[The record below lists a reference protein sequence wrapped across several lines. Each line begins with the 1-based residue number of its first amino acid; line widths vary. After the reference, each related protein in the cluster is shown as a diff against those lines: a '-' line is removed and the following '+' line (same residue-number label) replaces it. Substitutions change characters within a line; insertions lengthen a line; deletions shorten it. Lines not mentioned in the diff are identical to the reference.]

1 MRRALLTLLAFGFV
15 SAVALSQA
23 RADIEI
29 DITEGFF
36 SPLAIAVPA
45 FASPDGSQAR
55 LGRDIAGVVAADLE
69 RSGLFRPIDEGA
81 FIQTSESLTGEG
93 VRYADWRLI
102 NAAALVVGYAQT
114 SGDGRLQ
121 AGFRLY
127 DVFSEEELA
136 GFEFTASPANWRS
149 VAHKIADR
157 IYSRLTGEDGYFDTR
172 IVYVAE
178 SGSQDRRVKRL
189 AIMDQD
195 GANSR
200 FLTDGSAV
208 VLSPQFSPTRQE
220 ITYVSFVPGTVP
232 RVSLYNLDTGQREVI
247 GNFDGMSFA
256 PRFSPDGNK
265 VVMAV
270 ARDGN
275 SDIYLMDLRTRNL
288 NRLTSGSGI
297 DISPSFSPNG
307 SQIVFESDR
316 SGSQQL
322 YIMPASGGTASRLTF
337 GDGRYATPSWSP
349 RGDYIAFTRQHQ
361 GQFSIGVIAP
371 DGSGERILATGYR
384 VEAPTWAPNGRVIS
398 FFRQGRS
405 DSRGNVA
412 SSLHTIDITGYNERV
427 AVTPTAASDPTW
439 SPLNP

>member
-1 MRRALLTLLAFGFV
+1 MMRILFAILIMGLAVTLGRSPAK
-15 SAVALSQA
+15 AE
-23 RADIEI
+23 IEI

-45 FASPDGSQAR
+45 FSSPDDTQSR

-69 RSGLFRPIDEGA
+69 RSGLFRPIDAGA
-81 FIQTSESLTGEG
+81 FIQTPESLAGG
-93 VRYADWRLI
+93 VRFGDWRLI

-114 SGDGRLQ
+114 ASDGRLQ

-127 DVFSEEELA
+127 DVQAETELE

-157 IYSRLTGEDGYFDTR
+157 IYSRLTGEEGYFDTR
-172 IVYVAE
+172 VVFVAE

-195 GANSR
+195 GANQR
-200 FLTDGSAV
+200 FLTDGSEI

-232 RVSLYNLDTGQREVI
+232 RVSLYNLDTGQREVV

-256 PRFSPDGNK
+256 PRFSPDGNR

-275 SDIYLMDLRTRNL
+275 SDIYMMDLRTRSL
-288 NRLTSGSGI
+288 SRLTTGPGI
-297 DISPSFSPNG
+297 DISPSFSPDG

-316 SGSQQL
+316 SGRQQL
-322 YIMPASGGTASRLTF
+322 YVMSANGGSATRLTF
-337 GDGRYATPSWSP
+337 GDGSYATPSWSP
-349 RGDYIAFTRQHQ
+349 RGDYIAFTKQQ
-361 GQFSIGVIAP
+361 GGQFSIGVIAP
-371 DGSGERILATGYR
+371 DGSGERILSSGYR
-384 VEAPTWAPNGRVIS
+384 VEAPTWAPNGRVIA
-398 FFRQGRS
+398 FFRQGRA
-405 DSRGNVA
+405 DDRGNLA
-412 SSLHTIDITGYNERV
+412 TSLYSIDITGYNEREM
-427 AVTPTAASDPTW
+427 ATGSAASDPTW

>member
-1 MRRALLTLLAFGFV
+1 MRPILALLVLALAVTLGRAP
-15 SAVALSQA
+15 AQA
-23 RADIEI
+23 EIEI

-45 FASPDGSQAR
+45 FTSPDATQER

-69 RSGLFRPIDEGA
+69 SSGLFRPIDAGA
-81 FIQTSESLTGEG
+81 FIQTSESLAADG
-93 VRYADWRLI
+93 VRFGDWRLI

-114 SGDGRLQ
+114 ASDGRLQ
-121 AGFRLY
+121 AGFRLF
-127 DVFSEEELA
+127 DVQAETELE

-157 IYSRLTGEDGYFDTR
+157 IYSRLTGEEGYFDTR

-178 SGSQDRRVKRL
+178 SGPQDRRLKRL

-195 GANSR
+195 GANQR
-200 FLTDGSAV
+200 FLTDGSEI

-256 PRFSPDGNK
+256 PRFSPDGNR

-275 SDIYLMDLRTRNL
+275 SDIFMMDLRTRSL
-288 NRLTSGSGI
+288 SQLTTGPGI
-297 DISPSFSPNG
+297 DISPSFSPDG
-307 SQIVFESDR
+307 RQIVFESDR

-322 YIMPASGGTASRLTF
+322 YVMGANGGEATRLTF
-337 GDGRYATPSWSP
+337 GEGSYATPAWSP
-349 RGDYIAFTRQHQ
+349 RGDYIAFTKQRG

-371 DGSGERILATGYR
+371 DGGSERILSSGYR
-384 VEAPTWAPNGRVIS
+384 VEAPTWAPNGRVIA
-398 FFRQGRS
+398 FFRQGRT
-405 DSRGNVA
+405 DARGNLA
-412 SSLHTIDITGYNERV
+412 TSLYSIDITGYNERELQ
-427 AVTPTAASDPTW
+427 TNTAASDPTW

>member
-1 MRRALLTLLAFGFV
+1 MRSLGLAGLLVAVSLLP
-15 SAVALSQA
+15 A
-23 RADIEI
+23 RAEIEI

-36 SPLAIAVPA
+36 SPLAIAVPT
-45 FASPDGSQAR
+45 FSSPDGTQAR
-55 LGRDIAGVVAADLE
+55 LGRDIAEVVAADLE
-69 RSGLFRPIDEGA
+69 RSGLFRPIDSGA
-81 FIQTSESLTGEG
+81 FIQSPESLASDG
-93 VRYADWRLI
+93 VRFGDWRLI
-102 NAAALVVGYAQT
+102 NAAALVVGYTQSAA
-114 SGDGRLQ
+114 DGRLQ
-121 AGFRLY
+121 AGFRLF
-127 DVFSEEELA
+127 DVQAEEEME
-136 GFEFTASPANWRS
+136 GFEFTAAPANWRS

-157 IYSRLTGEDGYFDTR
+157 IYSRLTGEEGYFDTR

-178 SGSQDRRVKRL
+178 SGAQDRRVKRL

-195 GANSR
+195 SANQR
-200 FLTDGSAV
+200 FLTDGTAV

-220 ITYVSFVPGTVP
+220 ITYVSFVPGMVP

-256 PRFSPDGNK
+256 PRFSPDGDR

-275 SDIYLMDLRTRNL
+275 SDIYVMDLRTRNL
-288 NRLTSGSGI
+288 RRLTTGPGI
-297 DISPSFSPNG
+297 DISPSFSPDG

-322 YIMPASGGTASRLTF
+322 YIMGAGGGGATRLTF
-337 GDGRYATPSWSP
+337 GAGRYATPSWSP

-371 DGSGERILATGYR
+371 DGSGERILSTGYR
-384 VEAPTWAPNGRVIS
+384 VEAPTWAPNGRVLA

-405 DSRGNVA
+405 DTRGSVA
-412 SSLHTIDITGYNERV
+412 SGLYSIDITGYNER
-427 AVTPTAASDPTW
+427 ALPTATAASDPTW

>member
-1 MRRALLTLLAFGFV
+1 MTVLLLLAA
-15 SAVALSQA
+15 AVPAKAEL
-23 RADIEI
+23 EI

-45 FASPDGSQAR
+45 FHSGDGTQAR
-55 LGRDIAGVVAADLE
+55 LGRDIAEVVAADLE
-69 RSGLFRPIDEGA
+69 RSGLFRPIDSGA
-81 FIQTSESLTGEG
+81 YIQTPESMAGDG
-93 VRYADWRLI
+93 IRYGDWRLI

-114 SGDGRLQ
+114 AADGRLQ

-127 DVFSEEELA
+127 DVFAEEELE
-136 GFEFTASPANWRS
+136 GFEFTSSPANWRS

-157 IYSRLTGEDGYFDTR
+157 IYSRLTGEEGYFDTR

-178 SGSQDRRVKRL
+178 TGPQDRRVKRL

-195 GANSR
+195 SANQR
-200 FLTDGSAV
+200 FLTDGTAV

-247 GNFDGMSFA
+247 GNFNGMSFA
-256 PRFSPDGNK
+256 PRFSPDGNR

-275 SDIYLMDLRTRNL
+275 SDIYVMDLRTRDL
-288 NRLTSGSGI
+288 RRLTTGPGI
-297 DISPSFSPNG
+297 DISPSFSPDG

-322 YIMPASGGTASRLTF
+322 YIMPAAGGGATRLTF
-337 GDGRYATPSWSP
+337 GEGRYATPSWSP
-349 RGDYIAFTRQHQ
+349 RGDFIAFTRQHQ

-371 DGSGERILATGYR
+371 DGTGERLLASGYR
-384 VEAPTWAPNGRVIS
+384 VEAPTWAPNGRVLS

-405 DSRGNVA
+405 DGRGGV
-412 SSLHTIDITGYNERV
+412 SSGLYSIDITGYNERELP
-427 AVTPTAASDPTW
+427 TSTAASDPTW

>member
-1 MRRALLTLLAFGFV
+1 MTRLSRFLIAGLLVLLLVPA
-15 SAVALSQA
+15 A
-23 RADIEI
+23 RAEIEI

-45 FASPDGSQAR
+45 FDSPDATQAQ
-55 LGRDIAGVVAADLE
+55 LGRDIAEVVAADLE
-69 RSGLFRPIDEGA
+69 RSGLFRPIDAGA
-81 FIQTSESLTGEG
+81 YIQTPASLAQG
-93 VRYADWRLI
+93 VRFGDWRLI
-102 NAAALVVGYAQT
+102 DAAALVVGYART
-114 SGDGRLQ
+114 AADGRLQ

-127 DVFSEEELA
+127 DVFAEEELE
-136 GFEFTASPANWRS
+136 GFEFTAAPANWRS
-149 VAHKIADR
+149 IAHKIADR
-157 IYSRLTGEDGYFDTR
+157 IYSRLTGEEGYFDTR

-178 SGSQDRRVKRL
+178 TGPQDRRVKRL

-195 GANSR
+195 SANQR
-200 FLTDGSAV
+200 YLTDGSAV

-232 RVSLYNLDTGQREVI
+232 RVSLYNLDTGQREVL

-256 PRFSPDGNK
+256 PRFSPDGNR

-275 SDIYLMDLRTRNL
+275 SDIYLMDLRTRAL
-288 NRLTSGSGI
+288 QRLTTGPGI
-297 DISPSFSPNG
+297 DISPSFSPDG
-307 SQIVFESDR
+307 SRIVFESDR

-322 YIMPASGGTASRLTF
+322 YIMSASGGNATRLTF
-337 GDGRYATPSWSP
+337 GEGRYATPSWSP

-361 GQFSIGVIAP
+361 GQFSIGVITP
-371 DGSGERILATGYR
+371 EGTGERILSTGYR
-384 VEAPTWAPNGRVIS
+384 VEAPTWAPNGRVIA

-405 DSRGNVA
+405 DERGSFA
-412 SSLHTIDITGYNERV
+412 SGLYSIDITGYNERPLPT
-427 AVTPTAASDPTW
+427 ATAASDPTW